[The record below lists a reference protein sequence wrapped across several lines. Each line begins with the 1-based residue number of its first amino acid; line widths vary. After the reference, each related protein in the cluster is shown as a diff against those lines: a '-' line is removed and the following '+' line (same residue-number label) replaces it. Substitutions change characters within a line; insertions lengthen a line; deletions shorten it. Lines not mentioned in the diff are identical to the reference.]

1 MAGRLAADLTIGS
14 DAVDEL
20 VQQSPSLTG
29 GGLCAIGQFQI
40 NVVCRYYSAG
50 ERIPHNG
57 KI

>member
-1 MAGRLAADLTIGS
+1 MARRLAVDLTIGS

-29 GGLCAIGQFQI
+29 GGLCAIGQLQI
-40 NVVCRYYSAG
+40 DVCRYDSAG

-57 KI
+57 EI